1 MTSSENAV
9 RKDDFNPQ
17 PALPSVEQMRRN
29 SAQAGALL
37 KTLGNPDRL
46 LILCQINRGEICVG
60 DLEATTGI
68 GQPTLSQQL
77 TVLRA
82 QGMVKTRREGKR
94 MFYSLA
100 SPAASAVLFT
110 LYQIYCHGGSDPP
123 GT

>member
-1 MTSSENAV
+1 MNSESEV
-9 RKDDFNPQ
+9 Q
-17 PALPSVEQMRRN
+17 IPSVDTMRRN

-60 DLEATTGI
+60 DLESATGI

-82 QGMVKTRREGKR
+82 QGLVKTRREGKR
-94 MFYSLA
+94 VHYSLA
-100 SPAASAVLFT
+100 SPAASAVLVT
-110 LYQIYCHGGSDPP
+110 LYQIYCRGGDDPP
-123 GT
+123 GA